1 MGTVVEMINVT
12 KDFKNFKLDNVSLT
26 LEKGYTMG
34 LVGPNGAGKTTVIKL
49 IMNLLRKGSGSV
61 NVFGLDNQ
69 KYEKEIKQRIGFVY
83 DENIYPEH
91 LRLERIGALIS
102 GFYKNWDQD
111 RFEKYLDRF
120 DLDPKIKLSKL
131 SRGMK
136 MKFAIAIALS
146 HDAELII
153 MDEPTS
159 GLDPVF
165 RREVLDLLH
174 GIMEDGERSIIFSS
188 HITSDLDRIA
198 DVVTL
203 IDNGRIVLSMPYDEI
218 MRKYRVM
225 KGPKSL
231 IDKIDPS
238 WLQGARI
245 SKFGFDALCLEGEKA
260 AREFGDTVV
269 LEKPGIEDIMVYY
282 SGKAG
287 EECDV

>member
-1 MGTVVEMINVT
+1 
-12 KDFKNFKLDNVSLT
+12 
-26 LEKGYTMG
+26 MG